1 MSSPS
6 RSLTPCVV
14 ASQLLS
20 FSWSLVDPPTARLR
34 VRTPV
39 AVPPAWSRRMRPVGA
54 AANTDVST
62 ICRPGRPRVSA
73 GASPVSR
80 PGHAQTI
87 CVASPR
93 AVERARVPGQ
103 KHSTGTPG
111 CKWRSHRSWRH
122 RGCTCRSRC
131 TTSWSPAP
139 SVWYQR
145 LPRAG
150 SPRGAGRDQARPFA
164 LSPLKRR
171 HSTVPTPGAAA
182 RWRDLACVPPRRV
195 ESVSTGTDSGT
206 AGPAR
211 VGLLSLDEDRFAASE
226 IRAFLVGGG
235 VEVLD
240 TRVGMPASLTL
251 DGFLDMDAAFQGGAA
266 LLADRCSLMAVACA
280 SVSVAMGPALL
291 TEIVG
296 EGLRGAEVIEPIAA
310 YVDSLTN
317 RSASRVALLTPYA
330 AGTHRALSLLLQEK
344 GITVVADVRLRVPGR
359 QVPSDVAPM
368 SIIEAV
374 NQADL
379 GNAEALLISCTA
391 LSTMDLLDGL
401 ESQLGVPV
409 VTTNRALAESITAH
423 FAEG

>member
-1 MSSPS
+1 
-6 RSLTPCVV
+6 
-14 ASQLLS
+14 
-20 FSWSLVDPPTARLR
+20 
-34 VRTPV
+34 
-39 AVPPAWSRRMRPVGA
+39 
-54 AANTDVST
+54 
-62 ICRPGRPRVSA
+62 
-73 GASPVSR
+73 
-80 PGHAQTI
+80 
-87 CVASPR
+87 
-93 AVERARVPGQ
+93 
-103 KHSTGTPG
+103 
-111 CKWRSHRSWRH
+111 
-122 RGCTCRSRC
+122 
-131 TTSWSPAP
+131 
-139 SVWYQR
+139 
-145 LPRAG
+145 
-150 SPRGAGRDQARPFA
+150 
-164 LSPLKRR
+164 
-171 HSTVPTPGAAA
+171 
-182 RWRDLACVPPRRV
+182 
-195 ESVSTGTDSGT
+195 VSTGTDSGT